1 MASSLNGTG
10 ITFSNATTLSSAPVT
25 SVATGNGLSGGTIT
39 TTGTLVIAPPAVLS
53 VGAYCWGQV
62 ANYMSGADITLT
74 SGGSYAAGTG
84 NGQLQNLYSYQDGC
98 ARQTWYANTL
108 SGTWRWMGPTTSRG
122 GSFAIGGLFCRVA

>member
-10 ITFSNATTLSSAPVT
+10 LTFSSGSTLNSPPVT

-39 TTGTLVIAPPAVLS
+39 TTGTLAIAAPTALS

-62 ANYMSGADITLT
+62 SNYSSGADITLT
-74 SGGSYAAGTG
+74 SGGSYAPGTG
-84 NGQLQNLYSYQDGC
+84 NGQIQNLYTYQDSCG
-98 ARQTWYANTL
+98 RSTWYANTL

-122 GSFAIGGLFCRVA
+122 GAFTIGGLFCRVA